1 MSGLS
6 PPIARPVG
14 TGSRSREVVAATIG
28 TFFEWY
34 DLLIY
39 GTFAVV
45 ISRQFFPAADPD
57 VGLFLGLLTFASA
70 YLVRPLGAIL
80 IGGYADRVG
89 RKAALVLSAGLMLVG
104 TLITGVLP
112 NYASIGLAAPAL
124 LVLARLMQ
132 GFSAGGEFGAANTY
146 LAEQNPRH
154 RAFYASLQFST
165 TGLAIVVAA
174 TFGFGLNTLLSS
186 EAMNAWGWRV
196 PFLFGLLIGPVA
208 VYIRRNI
215 EESPDFVAT
224 PATAHPLREALAHDK
239 LRMLVGAGV
248 VCAGNV
254 ASYVNIYMPTYAI
267 TQLHLP
273 PASAFVGSIVG
284 GLVSTVFPMVAGALA
299 DRFGNVRVM
308 AVAIVIGIVIAY
320 PLFLLLATYP
330 TVATL
335 ALIQAVIALVFYSF
349 YYAPVG
355 TVLTQLFPASRRT
368 IGSSISYVASQTFFG
383 GITPVVVSSM
393 IAASGNP
400 MSPGIYLSVMGCV
413 GLFCLLVSRRMGVR

>member
-1 MSGLS
+1 MAIAPS
-6 PPIARPVG
+6 P
-14 TGSRSREVVAATIG
+14 SRTASRTREVVAATIG

-45 ISRQFFPAADPD
+45 ISHQFFPTTDPT
-57 VGLFLGLLTFASA
+57 VGLFLALLTFASA

-80 IGGYADRVG
+80 IGTYADRAG
-89 RKAALVLSAGLMLVG
+89 RKKALVLSAGLMLVG
-104 TLITGVLP
+104 TLITGILP
-112 NYASIGLAAPAL
+112 NYDHMGVAAPVL
-124 LVLARLMQ
+124 LVVARLLQ
-132 GFSAGGEFGAANTY
+132 GFSAGGEFGCANTY

-154 RAFYASLQFST
+154 RAFFASLQFST

-174 TFGFGLNTLLSS
+174 TFGFGLNSVLSP
-186 EAMNAWGWRV
+186 EAMGAWGWRV

-208 VYIRRNI
+208 LYIRQGVA
-215 EESPDFVAT
+215 ESPDFEAG
-224 PATAHPLREALAHDK
+224 PASAHPLREALRHDK

-284 GLVSTVFPMVAGALA
+284 GLVSTIFPMVAGLLA
-299 DRFGNVRVM
+299 DRYGNVVVM
-308 AVAIVIGIVIAY
+308 GWAIVVGILIAY
-320 PLFLLLATYP
+320 PLFLLLGAYP
-330 TVATL
+330 TVGTL
-335 ALIQAVIALVFYSF
+335 ALIQGVIGLVFYSF

-383 GITPVVVSSM
+383 GVTPVVVNQM
-393 IAASGNP
+393 IAATGNP

-413 GLFCLLVSRRMGVR
+413 GLFALLVGRRMGVR

>member
-1 MSGLS
+1 MSIAS
-6 PPIARPVG
+6 PQPRTA
-14 TGSRSREVVAATIG
+14 SRTREVVAATIG

-34 DLLIY
+34 DLLVY

-45 ISRQFFPAADPD
+45 ISHQFFPSTDPT
-57 VGLFLGLLTFASA
+57 VGLFLALLTFASA

-80 IGGYADRVG
+80 IGQYADRAG
-89 RKAALVLSAGLMLVG
+89 RKKALVLSVGLMLIG

-112 NYASIGLAAPAL
+112 NYDSIGVAAPAL
-124 LVLARLMQ
+124 LVTARLLQ

-174 TFGFGLNTLLSS
+174 TFGYMLNNNLSP

-208 VYIRRNI
+208 IYIRRNI
-215 EESPDFVAT
+215 AESPDFEPEA
-224 PATAHPLREALAHDK
+224 AAASSPLAEVLRHDK

-284 GLVSTVFPMVAGALA
+284 GTVSTIFPMVAGRLA
-299 DRFGNVRVM
+299 DRYGNVVVM
-308 AVAIVIGIVIAY
+308 GWSIVIGIIIAY
-320 PLFLLLATYP
+320 PLFLLLSTYP
-330 TVATL
+330 TVGTL
-335 ALIQAVIALVFYSF
+335 ALIQGVIGLVFYSF

-383 GITPVVVSSM
+383 GITPLVVNQL
-393 IAASGNP
+393 IASTGNP

-413 GLFCLLVSRRMGVR
+413 GLFSLLVSRRMGVR

>member
-1 MSGLS
+1 MSIAS
-6 PPIARPVG
+6 PQPRTA
-14 TGSRSREVVAATIG
+14 SRTREVVAATIG

-34 DLLIY
+34 DLLVY

-45 ISRQFFPAADPD
+45 ISHQFFPSTDPT
-57 VGLFLGLLTFASA
+57 VGLFLALLTFASA
-70 YLVRPLGAIL
+70 YLVRPLGAIR
-80 IGGYADRVG
+80 IGQYADRAG
-89 RKAALVLSAGLMLVG
+89 RKKALVLSVGLMLIG

-112 NYASIGLAAPAL
+112 NYDSIGVAAPAL
-124 LVLARLMQ
+124 LVTARLLQ

-174 TFGFGLNTLLSS
+174 TFGYMLNNNLSP

-208 VYIRRNI
+208 IYIRRNI
-215 EESPDFVAT
+215 AESPDFEPEA
-224 PATAHPLREALAHDK
+224 AAASSPLAEVLRHDK

-284 GLVSTVFPMVAGALA
+284 GTVSTIFPMVAGRLA
-299 DRFGNVRVM
+299 DRYGNVVVM
-308 AVAIVIGIVIAY
+308 GWSIVIGIIIAY
-320 PLFLLLATYP
+320 PLFLLFSTYP
-330 TVATL
+330 TVGTL
-335 ALIQAVIALVFYSF
+335 ALIQGVIGLVFYSF

-383 GITPVVVSSM
+383 GITPLVVNQL
-393 IAASGNP
+393 IASTGNP

-413 GLFCLLVSRRMGVR
+413 GLFSLLVSRRMGVR

>member
-1 MSGLS
+1 MPTAPEPS
-6 PPIARPVG
+6 PTP
-14 TGSRSREVVAATIG
+14 SRTREVVAATIG

-45 ISRQFFPAADPD
+45 ISHQFFPSTDPT
-57 VGLFLGLLTFASA
+57 VGLFLTLLTFASA

-80 IGGYADRVG
+80 IGQYADRAG
-89 RKAALVLSAGLMLVG
+89 RKKALVLSAGLMLVG

-112 NYASIGLAAPAL
+112 NYETIGVAAPAL
-124 LVLARLMQ
+124 LVLARLLQ
-132 GFSAGGEFGAANTY
+132 GFSAGGEFGSANTY

-165 TGLAIVVAA
+165 TGLAILVAA
-174 TFGFGLNTLLSS
+174 ILGYELNGNLST

-208 VYIRRNI
+208 LYIRNGI
-215 EESPDFVAT
+215 AESPDFDE
-224 PATAHPLREALAHDK
+224 ATAERTQPLLEALRHDK

-273 PASAFVGSIVG
+273 PTSAFAGSIAG
-284 GLVSTVFPMVAGALA
+284 GLVSTIFPMVAGALA
-299 DRFGNVRVM
+299 DRYGNVVVM
-308 AVAIVIGIVIAY
+308 ASAIVVGIVIAY
-320 PLFLLLATYP
+320 PLFLLLNTYP
-330 TVATL
+330 TAGTL
-335 ALIQAVIALVFYSF
+335 ALIQGVIGLVFYSF

-383 GITPVVVSSM
+383 GVTPLVVNQM
-393 IAASGNP
+393 IATTGNP
-400 MSPGIYLSVMGCV
+400 MSPGLYLSVIGCV
-413 GLFCLLVSRRMGVR
+413 GLGSLLISRRMGVR

>member
-1 MSGLS
+1 MATAA
-6 PPIARPVG
+6 PPPRTANR
-14 TGSRSREVVAATIG
+14 TREVVAATIG

-39 GTFAVV
+39 GSFAVV
-45 ISRQFFPAADPD
+45 ISHQFFPTTDPT
-57 VGLFLGLLTFASA
+57 VSLFLSLLTFASA

-80 IGGYADRVG
+80 IGSYADRAG
-89 RKAALVLSAGLMLVG
+89 RKAALVLSAALMLVG
-104 TLITGVLP
+104 TLITGILP
-112 NYASIGLAAPAL
+112 NYDSIGVAAPVL
-124 LVLARLMQ
+124 LVAARLLQ
-132 GFSAGGEFGAANTY
+132 GFSVGGEFGSANTY

-154 RAFYASLQFST
+154 RAFFASLQFST

-174 TFGFGLNTLLSS
+174 TFGYVLNHNLSP
-186 EAMNAWGWRV
+186 EAMNEWGWRV

-208 VYIRRNI
+208 YYIRQGVA
-215 EESPDFVAT
+215 ESPDFK
-224 PATAHPLREALAHDK
+224 PGPETAHPLREALSHDK

-273 PASAFVGSIVG
+273 ADSAFVGSIVG
-284 GLVSTVFPMVAGALA
+284 GLVSTVFPMVAGIMA
-299 DRFGNVRVM
+299 DRFGNVVVM
-308 AVAIVIGIVIAY
+308 GWAIVVGIVIAY
-320 PLFLLLATYP
+320 PLFLLLGAYP

-335 ALIQAVIALVFYSF
+335 ALIQGLIGLVFYSF
-349 YYAPVG
+349 YYGPVG

-368 IGSSISYVASQTFFG
+368 ISSSISYVASQTFFG
-383 GITPVVVSSM
+383 GITPAVVTYM
-393 IAASGNP
+393 IAVTGNQ

-413 GLFCLLVSRRMGVR
+413 GLFSLMVSRRMGVR

>member
-1 MSGLS
+1 MSSCSQS
-6 PPIARPVG
+6 PVAPAASRARD
-14 TGSRSREVVAATIG
+14 VAATIG

-34 DLLIY
+34 DLLVY
-39 GTFAVV
+39 GAFAVV
-45 ISRQFFPAADPD
+45 ISRQFFPASDPA

-70 YLVRPLGAIL
+70 YLVRPLGAVL
-80 IGGYADRVG
+80 IGGYADRAG
-89 RKAALVLSAGLMLVG
+89 RKAALVLSAGLMLAG
-104 TLITGVLP
+104 TLITGLLP
-112 NYASIGLAAPAL
+112 NYATIGLAAPAL
-124 LVLARLMQ
+124 LVLARLLQ

-146 LAEQNPRH
+146 LAEQNPRR

-174 TFGFGLNTLLSS
+174 SFGYVLNTVLSPA
-186 EAMNAWGWRV
+186 AMSAWGWRV

-208 VYIRRNI
+208 WYIRRDVA
-215 EESPDFVAT
+215 ESPDFA
-224 PATAHPLREALAHDK
+224 AGAAAAHPLREALAHDK

-248 VCAGNV
+248 VCAGTV
-254 ASYVNIYMPTYAI
+254 ASYINIYMPTYAI

-273 PASAFVGSIVG
+273 PASAFVGSIAG
-284 GLVSTVFPMVAGALA
+284 GLVSTLFPMLAGVLA

-308 AVAIVIGIVIAY
+308 TCAILAGIVIAY
-320 PLFLLLATYP
+320 PLFLLLAAYP
-330 TVATL
+330 TVGTL

-383 GITPVVVSSM
+383 GITPVVVSSI

-400 MSPGIYLSVMGCV
+400 MSPGLYLSAIGCV
-413 GLFCLLVSRRMGVR
+413 GLASLLVSRRMGVR

>member
-1 MSGLS
+1 MPTS
-6 PPIARPVG
+6 PPPRTA
-14 TGSRSREVVAATIG
+14 SRTREVVAATIG

-45 ISRQFFPAADPD
+45 ISHQFFPASNPT
-57 VGLFLGLLTFASA
+57 VGLFLTLLTFASA
-70 YLVRPLGAIL
+70 YLVRPLGAVL
-80 IGGYADRVG
+80 IGQYADRSG
-89 RKAALVLSAGLMLVG
+89 RKKALVLSAGLMLIG
-104 TLITGVLP
+104 TLITGILP
-112 NYASIGLAAPAL
+112 NYESIGVAAPAL
-124 LVLARLMQ
+124 LVAARLLQ
-132 GFSAGGEFGAANTY
+132 GFSAGGEFGSANTY
-146 LAEQNPRH
+146 LAEQNPRR
-154 RAFYASLQFST
+154 RAFFASLQFST

-174 TFGFGLNTLLSS
+174 TFGFVLNSVLAP

-208 VYIRRNI
+208 LYIRQGI
-215 EESPDFVAT
+215 AESPDFEAG
-224 PATAHPLREALAHDK
+224 PATAHPLRDALRHDK

-273 PASAFVGSIVG
+273 PTAAFAGSIAG
-284 GLVSTVFPMVAGALA
+284 GLVSTIFPMVAGILA
-299 DRFGNVRVM
+299 DRFGNVIVM
-308 AVAIVIGIVIAY
+308 SCSIIVGIVIAY
-320 PLFLLLATYP
+320 PLFLLLHAYP
-330 TVATL
+330 TVGTL
-335 ALIQAVIALVFYSF
+335 ALIQAVIGLVFYSF

-383 GITPVVVSSM
+383 GITPVVVLTM
-393 IAASGNP
+393 IDVTGNP

-413 GLFCLLVSRRMGVR
+413 GLFSLLVSRRMGVR